1 MQKKREIDLKSSLRR
16 KVEYKRRYFMYIQH
30 FLQRDSIEKRL
41 YIITEYPVIVE
52 KQDWVGQLV

>member
-1 MQKKREIDLKSSLRR
+1 MQKKKRNRSEGFIRR

-30 FLQRDSIEKRL
+30 FLQKDSTEKRL
-41 YIITEYPVIVE
+41 YIIIEYPIIVE